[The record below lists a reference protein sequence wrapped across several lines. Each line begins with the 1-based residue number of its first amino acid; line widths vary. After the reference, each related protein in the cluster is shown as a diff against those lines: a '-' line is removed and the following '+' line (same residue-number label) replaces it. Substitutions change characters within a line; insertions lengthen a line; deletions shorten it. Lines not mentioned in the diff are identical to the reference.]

1 MKSKTV
7 RENMV
12 EECVNVEKDY
22 SKNLTDLL
30 DFILPLRSE
39 SICSEMEILDLFV
52 NFEQVLWTS
61 INQ

>member
-52 NFEQVLWTS
+52 NFEQVL
-61 INQ
+61 